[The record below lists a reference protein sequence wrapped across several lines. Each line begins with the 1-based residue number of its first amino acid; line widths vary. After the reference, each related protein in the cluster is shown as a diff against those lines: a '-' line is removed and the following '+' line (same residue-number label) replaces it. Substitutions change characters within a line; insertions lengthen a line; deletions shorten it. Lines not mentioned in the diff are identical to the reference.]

1 MSYPFIANLVIVLHF
16 LWILFL
22 IFGFYFIL
30 RGSRIAYVHASGLL
44 FSLVLNLMGWYCP
57 LTYLENHLN
66 SVDRTVVSGDK
77 SFMERTLEKVIYP
90 DVDEA
95 LIRKGEIIFVVMNG
109 IAYAWAGK
117 RRTGDRSQSE

>member
-22 IFGFYFIL
+22 IFGFYFVL

-66 SVDRTVVSGDK
+66 SVDRAVVSGGQ

-90 DVDEA
+90 DVDET
-95 LIRKGEIIFVVMNG
+95 LIRKGEIIFVLMNG
-109 IAYAWAGK
+109 IAYGWAF
-117 RRTGDRSQSE
+117 RRRRFSGF

>member
-1 MSYPFIANLVIVLHF
+1 VSYPFIANLVIVLHF

-22 IFGFYFIL
+22 IFGFYFVL

-66 SVDRTVVSGDK
+66 SVDRAVVSGGQ

-90 DVDEA
+90 DVDET
-95 LIRKGEIIFVVMNG
+95 LIRKGEIIFVLMNG
-109 IAYAWAGK
+109 IAYGWAF
-117 RRTGDRSQSE
+117 RRRRFSGF